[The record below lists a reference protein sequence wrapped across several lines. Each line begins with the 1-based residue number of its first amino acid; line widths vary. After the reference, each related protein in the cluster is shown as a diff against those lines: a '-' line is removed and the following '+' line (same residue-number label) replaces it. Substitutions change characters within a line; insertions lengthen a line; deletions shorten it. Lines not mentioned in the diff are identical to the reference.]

1 MKKCSKNEILQIL
14 KVIVSNVKKVDNI
27 KLRLKM
33 KFRFITKLFI
43 YLLFVIF
50 VLVLNTFVRRKIV
63 LDINIQKI
71 SSPDQKP
78 WYMKGG
84 TILPTN
90 KINRELI
97 FPEDYPNND
106 MIPQQLMLMPP
117 SINSISKIYSTC
129 PKF

>member
-1 MKKCSKNEILQIL
+1 M
-14 KVIVSNVKKVDNI
+14 SNVKKVDNI

-50 VLVLNTFVRRKIV
+50 VLVLNTFVRRESNIPIFQESN
-63 LDINIQKI
+63 INIPNK

-90 KINRELI
+90 NINRELI

-106 MIPQQLMLMPP
+106 RIPQQLMLMPP